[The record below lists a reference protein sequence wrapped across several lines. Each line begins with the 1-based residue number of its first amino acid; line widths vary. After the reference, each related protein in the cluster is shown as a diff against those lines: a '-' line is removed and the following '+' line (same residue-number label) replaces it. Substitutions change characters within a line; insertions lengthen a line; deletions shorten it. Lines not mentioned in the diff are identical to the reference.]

1 MDCCFGNSGHI
12 SLHTVLCFIL
22 SYLLLHGSQRD
33 QFCSRGHL
41 AMSTHS
47 AVDERI
53 GTADRGGFQVQKGV
67 ILFCCLVKIGEIWAR
82 LGLEINEREKR

>member
-1 MDCCFGNSGHI
+1 M
-12 SLHTVLCFIL
+12 
-22 SYLLLHGSQRD
+22 
-33 QFCSRGHL
+33 SR
-41 AMSTHS
+41 HS

-67 ILFCCLVKIGEIWAR
+67 ILFCCLVKIGEIWAC